1 MHPPGKAEMYNL
13 RQPVKQVYSEQEAA
27 NSLGISVN
35 SLHSILDRHV
45 FNDGAPRPEPLELI
59 LSEVL
64 LIAYWAEQEK
74 LGMKVVSIGKR

>member
-1 MHPPGKAEMYNL
+1 MYNL

-27 NSLGISVN
+27 TALGISVS

-45 FNDGAPRPEPLELI
+45 FNDGAPRPTPLELM

-64 LIAYWAEQEK
+64 LIAYWAEEEN
-74 LGMKVVSIGKR
+74 LGMKVVSMGKR

>member
-1 MHPPGKAEMYNL
+1 MYNL

-27 NSLGISVN
+27 NALGISMN

-45 FNDGAPRPEPLELI
+45 FNDGASRPSPLELM

-64 LIAYWAEQEK
+64 LIAYWVEEEN
-74 LGMKVVSIGKR
+74 LGSKVVSIGRR

>member
-1 MHPPGKAEMYNL
+1 MYNL

-27 NSLGISVN
+27 NSLGISLN

-45 FNDGAPRPEPLELI
+45 FNDGVPRPAPLELM

-64 LIAYWAEQEK
+64 LIAYWVEEEN

>member
-1 MHPPGKAEMYNL
+1 MYNL

-27 NSLGISVN
+27 TSLGISIS

-45 FNDGAPRPEPLELI
+45 FNDGAPRPAPLELM

-64 LIAYWAEQEK
+64 LIAYWAEQEN
-74 LGMKVVSIGKR
+74 LGMKVVSMGKR